1 MNAQPN
7 TVAANIAE
15 QGLVEL
21 SFEDLEFVGGG
32 TPKGTWLTGG
42 DATTLAVT
50 SLSSDMEPTPKGT
63 W

>member
-7 TVAANIAE
+7 TVAANIAD

-21 SFEDLEFVGGG
+21 SFEDLQFVGGG
-32 TPKGTWLTGG
+32 TPKGTWLVGE
-42 DATTLAVT
+42 DATTL
-50 SLSSDMEPTPKGT
+50 SLSADSGMEPTPKGT